1 MVEAKDR
8 DGCLRSKANC
18 HRARRRISVRGLESK
33 YETQSNV
40 YLFVMNS
47 ILWFIIAVLF
57 IIAVW
62 LAWRHIVL
70 RRQLNE
76 YIRALHQKDVSTL
89 PVHVDGIEEL
99 SRAVHAFISSLDTQL
114 SALNTEHA
122 RLAAVLDQMTD
133 GVVIVDSQGRIQFAN
148 PASKKLFETVDPISR
163 SIIEV
168 VRHHQLVEAWR
179 RSQQT
184 RELQSESVEVPAR
197 RQFLQLVVIPDQ
209 YTDGSLLLVQDLT
222 RVRRTRNRSPRLHL
236 QYLA

>member
-1 MVEAKDR
+1 
-8 DGCLRSKANC
+8 
-18 HRARRRISVRGLESK
+18 
-33 YETQSNV
+33 
-40 YLFVMNS
+40 MNS

-70 RRQLNE
+70 RRRLNE
-76 YIRALHQKDVSTL
+76 YIRTLHQKDVSTL

-184 RELQSESVEVPAR
+184 RELQSESVEVPAASTISPAGGHSR
-197 RQFLQLVVIPDQ
+197 SIHGWKPFARAGFDACPP
-209 YTDGSLLLVQDLT
+209 
-222 RVRRTRNRSPRLHL
+222 TRNRSPRLHL

>member
-1 MVEAKDR
+1 
-8 DGCLRSKANC
+8 
-18 HRARRRISVRGLESK
+18 
-33 YETQSNV
+33 
-40 YLFVMNS
+40 MNS
-47 ILWFIIAVLF
+47 ILWFVIAVLF
-57 IIAVW
+57 ITAVW

-76 YIRALHQKDVSTL
+76 YIHALHQKDVSTL

-99 SRAVHAFISSLDTQL
+99 SHAVHAFISSLDTQL

-133 GVVIVDSQGRIQFAN
+133 GVLIVNSQGRIQFAN
-148 PASKKLFETVDPISR
+148 PASQKLFEAVDPIDH

-184 RELQSESVEVPAR
+184 RELQSESVEVPAAPP
-197 RQFLQLVVIPDQ
+197 IPSA
-209 YTDGSLLLVQDLT
+209 GSHSRSIHGWKPFACAGFDACPAA
-222 RVRRTRNRSPRLHL
+222 RNRPPRFHL
-236 QYLA
+236 QHLT